1 MEVTRLGNWYIKNN
15 ELSISFMNYYVLIN
29 ISNEDYL
36 LYNLNVLK
44 DGKEILT
51 FIFYTLEEA
60 VDFTENVIK
69 NSKCEEEIL
78 NAYLMILRERKLI
91 KR

>member
-1 MEVTRLGNWYIKNN
+1 MINISNNNWFIDGNK
-15 ELSISFMNYYVLIN
+15 LCISLMNYYVLID
-29 ISNEDYL
+29 ISDEDYL
-36 LYNLNVLK
+36 LYNLSVIK
-44 DGKEILT
+44 DGKELLT